1 MTDSYLK
8 LRCLS
13 VPESETAR
21 FALRAEKF
29 ASQKKKRARAPNP
42 LSCRKP
48 QKARNPHSEA
58 GGDKKRRKRRRKAK
72 E

>member
-13 VPESETAR
+13 VAEFETAR
-21 FALRAEKF
+21 FALRAEAR
-29 ASQKKKRARAPNP
+29 ASEKKKSTRASRALAPYE
-42 LSCRKP
+42 LRVC
-48 QKARNPHSEA
+48 ARDRERVCECVIE
-58 GGDKKRRKRRRKAK
+58 GGR